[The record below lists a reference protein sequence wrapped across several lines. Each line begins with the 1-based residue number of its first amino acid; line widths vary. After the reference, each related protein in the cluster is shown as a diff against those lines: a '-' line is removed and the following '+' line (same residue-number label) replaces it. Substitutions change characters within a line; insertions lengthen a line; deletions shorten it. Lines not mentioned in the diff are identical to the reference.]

1 MATKTLMRD
10 ISVAGDIQSSGDLV
24 TDRFVVAA
32 VTVPNATGGA
42 TTAALTMQ
50 VNRLDGTPVTSA
62 REVLIVGSSSRFA
75 VGASATLSY
84 GSATV
89 GTIVGSGSGRALVRT
104 DATGAF
110 ACTATNSA
118 DETLYFFAVS
128 ADSVSNAAYG
138 CFVRPGVA
146 STAVWSA

>member
-1 MATKTLMRD
+1 
-10 ISVAGDIQSSGDLV
+10 
-24 TDRFVVAA
+24 
-32 VTVPNATGGA
+32 
-42 TTAALTMQ
+42 MQ
-50 VNRLDGTPVTSA
+50 LNRTDGTPITSA

-84 GSATV
+84 GSATT
-89 GTIVGSGSGRALVRT
+89 GAIVGSGSGRALVRT

-128 ADSVSNAAYG
+128 ADSVSDAAYS
-138 CFVRPGVA
+138 CLVRPGVA
-146 STAVWSA
+146 DSAAWSA